1 MPLRLMD
8 EEAGDDEPL
17 FKRRHKV
24 EEPDLD
30 ITPMI
35 DMTFLLLIFFLVT
48 SVPDVQK
55 ALALP
60 PAHHG
65 VAVDDRSSI
74 VITLADVGEKLPAQ
88 IYLGDG
94 REGEPLVGTATQ
106 QAEAIAKAVR
116 AGIAEGKTSVL
127 IKAERGVVHRDVARV
142 SNAASAAGRVRLHV
156 AVMEVE

>member
-1 MPLRLMD
+1 MASRTLDD
-8 EEAGDDEPL
+8 EVDDEPL
-17 FKRRHKV
+17 FRRRRKI

-60 PAHHG
+60 TARHG
-65 VAVDDRSSI
+65 VAVDHRSAVVLS
-74 VITLADVGEKLPAQ
+74 LADAGPKSPAQ
-88 IYLGDG
+88 IFLGDG
-94 REGEPLVGTATQ
+94 REGAPLAGTAVQ
-106 QAEAIAKAVR
+106 QAEAIAQAVR
-116 AGIAEGKTSVL
+116 EGLLSGKTSVL
-127 IKAERGVVHRDVARV
+127 IKAEKGVLHRDVARV
-142 SNAASAAGRVRLHV
+142 SSAAQGAGKTRLHV